1 MQVQPYLF
9 FRGDCEQA
17 VAFYGRALGAQTV
30 HLSRYKDSPEPLPD
44 GMVPKGWDDKVM
56 HVNLTIGETTVMACD
71 AADGGEFKGVQL
83 SVNARDM
90 AEAKKLFAALGDGG
104 QVTMPLAKTFWSEGF
119 GMLTD
124 RFGVAWMVN
133 VDC

>member
-56 HVNLTIGETTVMACD
+56 HVSLTIGETTVMACD

-83 SVNARDM
+83 SVNTRDM
-90 AEAKKLFAALGDGG
+90 VEAKKLFAALGDGG

-133 VDC
+133 VDA

>member
-30 HLSRYKDSPEPLPD
+30 YLSRFKDSPEPLPD

-56 HVNLTIGETTVMACD
+56 HVSLTIGETIVMACD

-104 QVTMPLAKTFWSEGF
+104 TVTMPLAKTFWSEGF

-124 RFGVAWMVN
+124 RFGVPWMVN
-133 VDC
+133 VDH

>member
-1 MQVQPYLF
+1 MHVQPYLF

-17 VAFYGRALGAQTV
+17 VAFYGRTLGAKVV
-30 HLSRYKDSPEPLPD
+30 HLSRYKDSPEPLPE
-44 GMVPKGWDDKVM
+44 GMVPTGWDDKVM
-56 HVNLTIGETTVMACD
+56 HVSLTVGKTTVMACD

-83 SVNARDM
+83 SVNTRDM
-90 AEAKKLFAALGDGG
+90 AEAKSLFAALGDGG

-124 RFGVAWMVN
+124 RFGVPWMVN
-133 VDC
+133 VDH